1 MTSRM
6 SYKSSFGAGSPYN
19 MFFAS
24 LILHGI
30 LLAAVMMSIPGSTKQ
45 LTFGPAYTVAL
56 VGPEVVNAQRN
67 VPALKEMLQPSP
79 TDRPVIL
86 KRDTLGPSKT
96 QIVKQ
101 DDSGKQDIEKAIDSL
116 RQKNLSRTDS
126 SPSVKS
132 PSAAPAAGSA
142 STTSADQARTNDYSR
157 FIWTKIK
164 KNWVLPA
171 SLMPKENITAII
183 DVRIGQSGALE
194 YIGFE
199 KRSGNRYFDES
210 ALRAV
215 KKSAPF
221 PPLAG
226 WVTSRSIDIGIRF
239 HSAELR

>member
-6 SYKSSFGAGSPYN
+6 SHKNPFGAGSPYN

-24 LILHGI
+24 LILHLI
-30 LLAAVMMSIPGSTKQ
+30 LLAAVMMSVPGSTKQ

-56 VGPEVVNAQRN
+56 VGPEVMNASRN
-67 VPALKEMLQPSP
+67 VPALREMLQPSRP
-79 TDRPVIL
+79 DHPVIL
-86 KRDTLGPSKT
+86 KRDTLQPSKT

-101 DDSGKQDIEKAIDSL
+101 DDSGKQDIEKAINSL
-116 RQKNLSRTDS
+116 RQKDLSKADT
-126 SPSVKS
+126 SPQAKS

-142 STTSADQARTNDYSR
+142 AASADQARTNDYSR

-164 KNWVLPA
+164 KNWVMPA

-183 DVRIGQSGALE
+183 EVRIGQSGALE
-194 YIGFE
+194 YVGFE
-199 KRSGNRYFDES
+199 KRSGNSYFDES

-226 WVTSRSIDIGIRF
+226 WVTSRSIEIGIRF